1 MVNVRQDIKQAFEN
15 CYGLSC
21 KKSDINI
28 IERYFDG
35 MGYEFFTFT
44 IAGKGLVWTYFPT
57 VNCVCIAE

>member
-1 MVNVRQDIKQAFEN
+1 MVNVRQKIKDAFES
-15 CYGLSC
+15 CYGLTC

-28 IERYFDG
+28 IDRYFDD

-44 IAGKGLVWTYFPT
+44 IAGRGLLWTYFPR